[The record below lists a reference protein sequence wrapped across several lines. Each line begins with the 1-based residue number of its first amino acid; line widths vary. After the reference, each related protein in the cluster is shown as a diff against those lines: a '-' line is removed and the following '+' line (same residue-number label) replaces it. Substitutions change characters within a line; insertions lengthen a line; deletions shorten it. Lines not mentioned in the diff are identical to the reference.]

1 MLRLIAMMVAMINP
15 LQADAEIVTASWYAQ
30 PGLMANGDRYD
41 PKKLTAAH
49 KYLPFGTRLKLRY
62 KDKKCSVL
70 ITDRGP
76 FVRGR
81 ALDLSKAAAKI
92 LGFDGVGKVEILDTI
107 PIKVRKKS

>member
-1 MLRLIAMMVAMINP
+1 MFRVIALFAAMMQTPVEA
-15 LQADAEIVTASWYAQ
+15 QVVVASWYAQ
-30 PGLMANGDRYD
+30 PGLMANGARYD

-49 KYLPFGTRLKLRY
+49 KHLPFGTRLKLRY

-81 ALDLSKAAAKI
+81 DLDLSKAAAKI
-92 LGFDGVGKVEILDTI
+92 LGIDGIGNVEILATI
-107 PIKVRKKS
+107 PVKVRKKS